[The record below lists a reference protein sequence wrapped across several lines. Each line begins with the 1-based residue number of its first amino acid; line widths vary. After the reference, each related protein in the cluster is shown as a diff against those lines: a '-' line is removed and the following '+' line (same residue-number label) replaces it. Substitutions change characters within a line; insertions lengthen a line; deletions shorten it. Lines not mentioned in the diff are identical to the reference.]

1 MTRATRER
9 ALSLGPALRDG
20 MGDVQ
25 EEKLLVK
32 CKSTISFMHLNVLL
46 LLSFVLLLL
55 SCFIGL
61 LFFTR

>member
-1 MTRATRER
+1 MTRAARER
-9 ALSLGPALRDG
+9 ALSLRSALRDG

-32 CKSTISFMHLNVLL
+32 CKSTIIFMYLNVLL
-46 LLSFVLLLL
+46 RLSFFLLLL
-55 SCFIGL
+55 LCFIGL

>member
-1 MTRATRER
+1 MTRAARKR
-9 ALSLGPALRDG
+9 ALSLGSALRDG

-32 CKSTISFMHLNVLL
+32 CKSTIILMYLNVLWR
-46 LLSFVLLLL
+46 LSFFLLLL
-55 SCFIGL
+55 LCFIGL

>member
-9 ALSLGPALRDG
+9 ALSLGSAWRDG

-32 CKSTISFMHLNVLL
+32 CKSTISCMHLNVLL

>member
-1 MTRATRER
+1 MTRAARER
-9 ALSLGPALRDG
+9 ALSLRSALRGG

-32 CKSTISFMHLNVLL
+32 CKSTIIFMYLNVLWRL
-46 LLSFVLLLL
+46 SFFLLSLL
-55 SCFIGL
+55 CFIGL